1 MKNLK
6 TIGIVFA
13 VLLVVIIF
21 AVVFKDNWVALL
33 DAFLSWIQGLLGID
47 PGKQFSIGGT
57 ISGPTNEIK

>member
-13 VLLVVIIF
+13 VLLVVIII
-21 AVVFKDNWVALL
+21 AVVFKDNWVHLL

-47 PGKQFSIGGT
+47 AAKQFHFESNVSGT
-57 ISGPTNEIK
+57 TNGI

>member
-13 VLLVVIIF
+13 VLLVVIII

-47 PGKQFSIGGT
+47 PGKQFHFAT
-57 ISGPTNEIK
+57 PISGPTNEIK